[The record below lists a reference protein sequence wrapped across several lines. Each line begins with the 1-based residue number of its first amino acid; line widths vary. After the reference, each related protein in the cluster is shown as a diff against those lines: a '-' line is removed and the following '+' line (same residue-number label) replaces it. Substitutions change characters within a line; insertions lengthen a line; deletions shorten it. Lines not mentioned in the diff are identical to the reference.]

1 MKIFNGVILI
11 QGVPFVMFASF
22 ICIFIGL
29 LLGRIKIKGVSLGSA
44 GVFIIALLFGAIFSD
59 HISDTVS
66 QKHKDEKVDISANA
80 LKIIE
85 NIGLIFFIGSV
96 GFISGPTFFGD
107 LKKNFKSYLLSGLV
121 IILVA
126 TLTCVACFYIGKK
139 SADDVE
145 EFNAMIVGIYSGALT
160 STPAFSAAKATADSK
175 YESAV
180 TVGHGIAYLFGV
192 IGVVLYV
199 QLVPKI
205 LGANMEVEKYLI
217 SGEEYI
223 KRVGTERTDISSLHK
238 TRSETGRE
246 SSKEIKEIKVK
257 KKEKD
262 NNKNKKDELNI
273 NNDNDVEKKIEYDP
287 KRIPTE
293 RIETTSRQKKL
304 ISTTESVH
312 TEEHE
317 KEHEQEN
324 EQENEQEHEQDNDQ
338 EHDHEQDHEHDQE
351 HNKENENNHEQENE
365 NKLEK
370 NKAWLELDKYG
381 LCVYSFGAVAGIFIG
396 AIRIPLSKDL
406 LDGTTFSFTTTGGVL
421 ITTLVL
427 GHYGSICCLSLKINK
442 KILELFR
449 ELGLILF
456 LLGTGISGGAKFVDY
471 FKAVYFL
478 YGIAMTI
485 FPLIFGFLF
494 GKFVLKL
501 SLLNN
506 LGSLCG
512 GMTSTPALGTLI
524 AISGTDEIGN
534 SYAATYPISLISV
547 VLASQFMVILMK

>member
-1 MKIFNGVILI
+1 MEIFSGVILV
-11 QGVPFVMFASF
+11 QGIPFIMFSCF

-44 GVFIIALLFGAIFSD
+44 GVFIIALIYGALFSE
-59 HISDTVS
+59 HISSTVS
-66 QKHKDEKVDISANA
+66 QKYKGEKIDISSNV
-80 LKIIE
+80 LKVIE

-96 GFISGPTFFGD
+96 GFISGPSFFSN
-107 LKKNFKSYLLSGLV
+107 LKKNFKSYLISGLL

-139 SADDVE
+139 SAKDVK

-199 QLVPKI
+199 QFIPKI
-205 LGANMEVEKYLI
+205 VGANMEIERALMGGGEYEKRI
-217 SGEEYI
+217 
-223 KRVGTERTDISSLHK
+223 GTERTDIAALHK
-238 TRSETGRE
+238 TRNETSHE
-246 SSKEIKEIKVK
+246 IEIKTDK
-257 KKEKD
+257 K
-262 NNKNKKDELNI
+262 NKNKTDVLNI
-273 NNDNDVEKKIEYDP
+273 NNDVEKKIEYDP

-293 RIETTSRQKKL
+293 RIDSTSRKQNL
-304 ISTTESVH
+304 ISLKFSSNEQ
-312 TEEHE
+312 END
-317 KEHEQEN
+317 KEHEQEH
-324 EQENEQEHEQDNDQ
+324 EQEQEQEQEHDNDKDND
-338 EHDHEQDHEHDQE
+338 HDKEHEH
-351 HNKENENNHEQENE
+351 ENEHEHEHEQENNSE
-365 NKLEK
+365 LKK
-370 NKAWLELDKYG
+370 NKNLIVLDKNG
-381 LCVYSFGAVAGIFIG
+381 LCVFSFGAFAGIFIG
-396 AIRIPLSKDL
+396 AIRIPLSKKL

-421 ITTLVL
+421 ITTLL
-427 GHYGSICCLSLKINK
+427 IGHYGKICCVSLKINK
-442 KILELFR
+442 NILELFR

-456 LLGTGISGGAKFVDY
+456 LLGTGISGGAKFVEY

-478 YGIAMTI
+478 YGIAMTL
-485 FPLIFGFLF
+485 FPLIIGFLF
-494 GKFVLKL
+494 GKYVLKL
-501 SLLNN
+501 CLLNN

-524 AISGTDEIGN
+524 AISGTDQIGS
-534 SYAATYPISLISV
+534 SYAATYPIALISV

>member
-1 MKIFNGVILI
+1 MKIFNGVILV
-11 QGVPFVMFASF
+11 QGVPFVMFSSF

-29 LLGRIKIKGVSLGSA
+29 ALGRIKIKGVSLGSA
-44 GVFIIALLFGAIFSD
+44 GVFIIALLFGALFSD

-66 QKHKDEKVDISANA
+66 QKHKGEKVDISANA

-96 GFISGPTFFGD
+96 GFISGPTFFGN

-139 SADDVE
+139 SEDDVE

-160 STPAFSAAKATADSK
+160 STPAFSAAKSTADTK

-199 QLVPKI
+199 QFVPKI
-205 LGANMEVEKYLI
+205 VGANMEVERYLI
-217 SGEEYI
+217 GGNELV

-238 TRSETGRE
+238 TRNETRSE
-246 SSKEIKEIKVK
+246 SSNKIEVK

-262 NNKNKKDELNI
+262 KNKNKKEDLNI
-273 NNDNDVEKKIEYDP
+273 NNDNNDNNNNDDNDVEKKIEYDP

-293 RIETTSRQKKL
+293 RIESTSRQKKL
-304 ISTTESVH
+304 IPITESVQ
-312 TEEHE
+312 T
-317 KEHEQEN
+317 N
-324 EQENEQEHEQDNDQ
+324 EQEKDHEHEQDNEQENDQ
-338 EHDHEQDHEHDQE
+338 EHEHEKDTEHDHEHDQD
-351 HNKENENNHEQENE
+351 KESE
-365 NKLEK
+365 NKLSK
-370 NKAWLELDKYG
+370 DKAWLVLDNYG
-381 LCVYSFGAVAGIFIG
+381 LCVFSFGAVAGIFIG

-427 GHYGSICCLSLKINK
+427 GHYGRICCLSLQINK

-471 FKAVYFL
+471 FKAIYFL

-485 FPLIFGFLF
+485 IPLIIGFIF
-494 GKFVLKL
+494 GKYVLKL

-524 AISGTDEIGN
+524 SISGTDEIGN
-534 SYAATYPISLISV
+534 SYAATYPIALISV